1 MDFEL
6 VLRLE
11 KKFDQLLN
19 RKDELEEECRRL
31 HAEKSALL
39 EERARFQRELDRILA
54 KLDRLEQE
62 SP

>member
-1 MDFEL
+1 VDFEL

-39 EERARFQRELDRILA
+39 EERARFRRELDRILA

>member
-1 MDFEL
+1 VDFDL

-31 HAEKSALL
+31 QAENSTLL
-39 EERARFQRELDRILA
+39 EERARFRRELDRILA